1 MSTKKKKPR
10 YKGPGSILAVNP
22 IAGRNYDILEKFQ
35 CGLELRGT
43 EVKSA
48 REGKINLKEGY
59 ARVKK
64 GELWLLNVQISP
76 HSTTS
81 TSFNHEPKRPR
92 RLLAHKAEI
101 IKLQQRQQ
109 EKRLTIIPTIMY
121 VGERNLIKVEV
132 ATAAGKK
139 LYDKRRDLKEKEQN
153 REIRRVV
160 KYKMYEE

>member
-1 MSTKKKKPR
+1 
-10 YKGPGSILAVNP
+10 
-22 IAGRNYDILEKFQ
+22 
-35 CGLELRGT
+35 
-43 EVKSA
+43 
-48 REGKINLKEGY
+48 
-59 ARVKK
+59 
-64 GELWLLNVQISP
+64 
-76 HSTTS
+76 
-81 TSFNHEPKRPR
+81 
-92 RLLAHKAEI
+92 LAHKAEI

-109 EKRLTIIPTIMY
+109 EKRLTIIPTRMY